1 MFQGPRNSYIKEIE
15 QKQQEII
22 DLKNEASI
30 KNESLINLQ
39 TELDRYKVQVESLT
53 SHMSEV
59 EMQNS
64 ALRDRSDKDKLEDER
79 KRLQGSL
86 DMQKN
91 VTKC

>member
-30 KNESLINLQ
+30 KIESLINLQ